1 MQWRSDAHEDL
12 CRHFLRGGLHTAVTL
27 SLQIAAIIRRPLF
40 IKTVCRAPQRKWA
53 EK

>member
-1 MQWRSDAHEDL
+1 MGCHEDL
-12 CRHFLRGGLHTAVTL
+12 CRRDPHAVIHTAVTL